1 MTNTRLTPDILENNR
16 LQSGQRAILQGNS
29 SVRDFLACG
38 VDEWGSLAYITWHD
52 FVTHVHFPT
61 YYVGFEILR
70 IMQNSFICE
79 EEVELYSRTDIEN
92 TVCNGKLVYDDAENV

>member
-29 SVRDFLACG
+29 SVRDFLVCG
-38 VDEWGSLAYITWHD
+38 VDEWGSLAYIIWHD
-52 FVTHVHFPT
+52 FCDSCTFST
-61 YYVGFEILR
+61 IIMLDLR

-79 EEVELYSRTDIEN
+79 EEVELYSRQT
-92 TVCNGKLVYDDAENV
+92 